1 MVENS
6 GESTSLFDDYEFLI
20 ILVALFAVLVGG
32 GLLWEYF
39 YYKPKMER
47 LNKVNGESTL
57 VTINFGFLFVDE
69 READHVQTSFRQKL
83 MTKSF
88 LFVAFPARRTRG
100 VA

>member
-1 MVENS
+1 MVKSS

-20 ILVALFAVLVGG
+20 ILLALFAVLVGG

-57 VTINFGFLFVDE
+57 DTINFGFLFCRSKWGRPALDNDKE
-69 READHVQTSFRQKL
+69 FSF
-83 MTKSF
+83 
-88 LFVAFPARRTRG
+88 
-100 VA
+100 